1 MKKYFYILITV
12 ITLFSCSTTKEV
24 TTTNYPNKTDIAIL
38 TIESKDVAKN
48 FTYFKNGLKV
58 TYDFW
63 GETTLIILENISDS
77 IIFIDLNNSYITT
90 GKEKLNYNKMI
101 KGSFNILPLLPDST
115 VDLHNFFTINND
127 NVDKLNQRIKEI
139 SNYKYKQKYFKK
151 NECPIN
157 ITNTVKFSVK
167 SANSYK
173 FTITNNF
180 YSSKIN
186 IVTKTQ
192 FYELQ
197 QYNKK
202 LYNKTFYN
210 KSDYE
215 QQNDLSWKKISK
227 DILVEAVYTFVELA
241 ITVISSLH

>member
-1 MKKYFYILITV
+1 MRIYFYILFIL
-12 ITLFSCSTTKEV
+12 ITLFSCSTKEKI
-24 TTTNYPNKTDIAIL
+24 TSTNYFNKTDIAIL
-38 TIESKDVAKN
+38 TIESKDVTKN
-48 FTYFKNGLKV
+48 FTSFKNGLKV

-77 IIFIDLNNSYITT
+77 IIFIDLNKSYITT
-90 GKEKLNYNKMI
+90 GKDKLNYNKMI

-115 VDLHNFFTINND
+115 VNLHNFFTINND
-127 NVDKLNQRIKEI
+127 NVDKLNQQMKEI

-157 ITNTVKFSVK
+157 ITNTVKFYVK
-167 SANSYK
+167 STNSYK
-173 FTITNNF
+173 FTITNSF

-186 IVTKTQ
+186 IITKNQ

-215 QQNDLSWKKISK
+215 QQNDFS
-227 DILVEAVYTFVELA
+227 
-241 ITVISSLH
+241 